1 MPESGLRASLGR
13 PVPAVQVDDLKRVWS
28 FLAEQDRDPHPAGP
42 SSVDIK
48 LLVDLC
54 APNANVLAVS
64 FRSMLITLLLH
75 QGRLDRWR
83 DENGLLERVFEV
95 SANFPLPQGLE
106 NADVDALVAAL
117 N

>member
-1 MPESGLRASLGR
+1 M
-13 PVPAVQVDDLKRVWS
+13 DDLRRVWY
-28 FLAEQDRDPHPAGP
+28 FLAEQDRDPHPGGP
-42 SSVDIK
+42 TSVDIK

-64 FRSMLITLLLH
+64 FRAMLITLLLH

-83 DENGLLERVFEV
+83 DGNSLLERVFEV
-95 SANFPLPQGLE
+95 AANFPLPQGLE
-106 NADVDALVAAL
+106 NADVDAFIAAL